1 MASKNQRIR
10 KRKRVMKM
18 EPGNACECEHDFA
31 LVLTGITELTPE
43 AENALFEAGCDDGT
57 ISIRFGRIYMTFSRS
72 AVSLKDAI
80 LSAIRDV
87 QNAKI
92 GANVL
97 RVDTC
102 NLVTQ
107 ADIARRIGRTRQLVH
122 QYITGQRGPG
132 GFPAPVC
139 NITDG
144 VPLWFWCEVA
154 YWLRQNDMIKQ
165 DVAAEAQEVALINAV
180 LEMRYYRHIEP
191 TLSEEILRSLSGDS
205 ATAPGWAKE
214 PASRAF

>member
-1 MASKNQRIR
+1 MASKNQRTR
-10 KRKRVMKM
+10 KKKRVMNM

-43 AENALFEAGCDDGT
+43 AEDALFEAGCDDGT
-57 ISIRFGRIYMTFSRS
+57 ISVRSGRIYITFSRED
-72 AVSLKDAI
+72 VSLKDAI

-92 GANVL
+92 GADVL

-107 ADIARRIGRTRQLVH
+107 ADIARKIGRTRQLVH

-139 NITDG
+139 NITEG

-154 YWLRQNDMIKQ
+154 YWLRQHDMIKQ
-165 DVAAEAQEVALINAV
+165 DVATEAQEVALINTV
-180 LEMRYYRHIEP
+180 LEMRYYRQIEP
-191 TLSEEILRSLSGDS
+191 ALSAEILQRLSDEP
-205 ATAPGWAKE
+205 AAAPGWGKS
-214 PASRAF
+214 PASQVF